1 MLENFKNYFS
11 YDIGVDLGTS
21 STLIYSKGKGI
32 VLTEPSVVALNQK
45 TGRVVAVGMEADRM
59 IGRTPEHISAVC
71 PLVNGVIS
79 NFEAAE
85 EMLAYFLR
93 KISSNVSTASRL
105 TRPGVIASVPSGIT
119 NVERRAVR
127 DVLLNAGAGKVYVIE
142 EPMAAAL
149 GVKLPAYDPVGNMI
163 IDVGGGITDV
173 AVISLGGIVKTK
185 NINIAGNK
193 LNQDIITYV
202 RDEFKIMLG
211 EKTAEEVKRVVGSV
225 IKRKENREVLVRG
238 RDLIT
243 GLPREAMI
251 TDSDIREAIIFDINN
266 LIESVKEVLELT
278 PPEIVADIMRRGI
291 VLLGAGSKIDG
302 FNVLLEKELK
312 IPIYLADD
320 PETVVVRGAGIVSE
334 NLNRYQDII
343 FNNEDEIPPR

>member
-1 MLENFKNYFS
+1 MLDRFRNYFS
-11 YDIGVDLGTS
+11 YEIGVDLGTF
-21 STLIYSKGKGI
+21 STLIYSKGRGI
-32 VLTEPSVVALNQK
+32 VLAEPSVVALNQK
-45 TGRVVAVGMEADRM
+45 TGRMVAVGMEADRM
-59 IGRTPEHISAVC
+59 IGRTPEHINAVC

-85 EMLAYFLR
+85 EMISYFLR
-93 KISSNVSTASRL
+93 KASSNLPTASRMV
-105 TRPGVIASVPSGIT
+105 RPGVVASVPSGIT

-127 DVLLNAGAGKVYVIE
+127 DVLINAGAGRVYIIE

-163 IDVGGGITDV
+163 IDVGGGITDI

-193 LNQDIITYV
+193 LNQNIITYI

-211 EKTAEEVKRVVGSV
+211 EKTAEEVKRTVGSV
-225 IKRKENREVLVRG
+225 IKEKENREVLVRG

-243 GLPREAMI
+243 GLPREVI
-251 TDSDIREAIIFDINN
+251 VTDGDIREAIISDINN

-291 VLLGAGSKIDG
+291 VLLGAGSKING
-302 FNVLLEKELK
+302 LNILLEKELK
-312 IPIYLADD
+312 IPIYSADD
-320 PETVVVRGAGIVSE
+320 PETVVVRGAGIVAE